1 MAETQRV
8 LAREPAEV
16 QMSIRTTLRKKNI
29 IDHFENKGE
38 ISRLKSKFY
47 F

>member
-16 QMSIRTTLRKKNI
+16 QMSIRTTLRKKKLLI
-29 IDHFENKGE
+29 I
-38 ISRLKSKFY
+38 LKIKVKFQD
-47 F
+47 

>member
-16 QMSIRTTLRKKNI
+16 QMSIRTTLRKK
-29 IDHFENKGE
+29 K
-38 ISRLKSKFY
+38 Y
-47 F
+47 Y

>member
-16 QMSIRTTLRKKNI
+16 QMSITLRKKNI

>member
-16 QMSIRTTLRKKNI
+16 QMRTTLRKKELLI
-29 IDHFENKGE
+29 I
-38 ISRLKSKFY
+38 LKIKVKFQD
-47 F
+47 